1 VPYLLKSSL
10 YIMTVYNKCTR
21 GTDVWEFVSVNS
33 AREERVLG
41 HQRRDVLLHT
51 KIFSQLLQVL
61 GQRQQDEQRLGSL
74 KVL

>member
-1 VPYLLKSSL
+1 
-10 YIMTVYNKCTR
+10 
-21 GTDVWEFVSVNS
+21 VNS

-61 GQRQQDEQRLGSL
+61 EQRQQDEQRLGSL